1 MNPRRLLVALA
12 IVLGVTFPYLPF
24 VSFSLLGSVNQAAE
38 FALIAVSVVVLT
50 GWVGQIS
57 LGHAGLVGT
66 GAYVTGLAMGGLS
79 IGFPVSLIWG
89 AASGMLI
96 AVALG
101 AVALRVRGLYLAVAT
116 LIFSW
121 VAQEFLFQWPT
132 FTKHSSVEVG
142 AIGKPDTIPYFDW
155 GSREVYYYAAWAT
168 VLLAIFLASNIRD
181 SKTGRAFFAVRGS
194 EVAAASLGI
203 DVMRTKLVAFAVSGA
218 LAGAAGT
225 LIMVRS
231 RTVTVDL
238 FKVDDSLFML
248 AIAVVGGL
256 SSLGGAV
263 AAALVFALL
272 ELAYFT
278 YASLGGYQN
287 IVSAALLAV
296 VLLGY
301 RGGLGQ
307 IPADLAPRIQPLI
320 RRAEPLLIRLDEMLE
335 RGMQHVTSAS
345 RGLFRAEVADSSG
358 TVIQHESR
366 LLAGLASI
374 SGGRIKPRPRIV
386 RTEAPLDLDRP
397 RFAGDDLASPQPVD
411 NNGHN
416 AVETALIP
424 DLDALRASG
433 SIPAPQLS
441 ADRSERRLLLRAAG
455 VTVRFGGVTANENV
469 NLEVREGEIVGLIGP
484 NGAGKTTCFNAI
496 AGLNEPDEGSI
507 ELFGQDVTALPVHQ
521 RALLGVGRTFQAI
534 QLFGQLTVFE
544 NLLVA
549 THQHNATGLL
559 SHMAVTPQA
568 LSAEAESRR
577 QVERVISMLDLDDVA
592 DRVAR
597 DLPFGVLR
605 MVEVARALVT
615 GSRLI
620 MLDEPA
626 SGLDNLETDKLSD
639 LIRFIRSLGVTVLLI
654 EHDVRMVTAL
664 CDYLYVLNQGTL
676 LADGPAAAVVRDPG
690 VVAAYLGRSADPDE
704 QPAEVS
710 A

>member
-1 MNPRRLLVALA
+1 MIPRRLLIAAV
-12 IVLGVTFPYLPF
+12 IVFGVTFPYLPF

-38 FALIAVSVVVLT
+38 FALIAISIVVLT

-66 GAYVTGLAMGGLS
+66 GAYVTGLAMGGLK

-89 AASGMLI
+89 AAAGMLI
-96 AVALG
+96 AVGLG

-132 FTKHSSVEVG
+132 FVKHSSVEVG
-142 AIGKPDTIPYFDW
+142 SIGKPDTIPYFNW
-155 GSREVYYYAAWAT
+155 GSREVYFYAAWAT
-168 VLLAIFLASNIRD
+168 VVLAIFLASNIRD
-181 SKTGRAFFAVRGS
+181 SKTGRSFFAVRGS

-203 DVMRTKLVAFAVSGA
+203 DVMRTKLVAFALSGA

-231 RTVTVDL
+231 QTVTIDL

-278 YASLGGYQN
+278 YASLGGYQT

-307 IPADLAPRIQPLI
+307 IPADIAPRIQPLL
-320 RRAEPLLIRLDEMLE
+320 RRVEPVATRLDTLLGRAIDFFTALGRATF
-335 RGMQHVTSAS
+335 RG
-345 RGLFRAEVADSSG
+345 EVHDSQG

-366 LLAGLASI
+366 LLAALASI

-386 RTEAPLDLDRP
+386 RTEAPLDLDHP
-397 RFAGDDLASPQPVD
+397 LLAGAEPAPPTPDDG
-411 NNGHN
+411 NGHHEG
-416 AVETALIP
+416 VDDVVTI
-424 DLDALRASG
+424 DLEALRAKG
-433 SIPAPQLS
+433 PIPAPDLP
-441 ADRSERRLLLRAAG
+441 ADRADRRLLLRAAG

-496 AGLNEPDEGSI
+496 AGLNQPAEGTI
-507 ELFGQDVTALPVHQ
+507 ELFGQDVTPLPVHQ

-549 THQHNATGLL
+549 THQHNTTGLL
-559 SHMAVTPQA
+559 AHMSVTPGA
-568 LSAEAESRR
+568 LHAEAESRH

-626 SGLDNLETDKLSD
+626 SGLDNVETDKLSD
-639 LIRFIRSLGVTVLLI
+639 LIRFIRSLGVTILLI

-664 CDYLYVLNQGTL
+664 CDYLYVLNQGKL
-676 LADGPAAAVVRDPG
+676 LADGPAAEVVRDPR
-690 VVAAYLGRSADPDE
+690 VVAAYLGQAAGAE
-704 QPAEVS
+704 GEEVPA
-710 A
+710 